1 MYCLLNKKSAGK
13 GSFCLV
19 CGGWYLKLTPWL
31 ISKQVRF
38 SKYLLSKIHFLE
50 FSLYKVSSYSYL
62 PNTFF
67 LIVPKNVTRRYTVAL
82 IPIFQQQSKC
92 PRIISTGSDSL
103 WTGVSRSSL
112 ARPCSYHLLRRS
124 YWLCI
129 ISTRDAGCVV
139 SCCCFNHFMTANI
152 TFALIQQ
159 PASRLFVC
167 LTLNSAAISLSFGF
181 ESFLWFLA
189 CFWSPATLLTTFS
202 RFTAKLKPSFLQP

>member
-1 MYCLLNKKSAGK
+1 M
-13 GSFCLV
+13 
-19 CGGWYLKLTPWL
+19 

-38 SKYLLSKIHFLE
+38 SKYLLSKILFSEFFLH
-50 FSLYKVSSYSYL
+50 KVSSYSYL
-62 PNTFF
+62 PKTLKTICF
-67 LIVPKNVTRRYTVAL
+67 PKKN
-82 IPIFQQQSKC
+82 IPIFQQQRKC
-92 PRIISTGSDSL
+92 PHIISTGDNL
-103 WTGVSRSSL
+103 WTEVSRSSL
-112 ARPCSYHLLRRS
+112 ARPCSYRLWRRS
-124 YWLCI
+124 YWLYN

-139 SCCCFNHFMTANI
+139 SCCCFNHFMTASI

-189 CFWSPATLLTTFS
+189 CFCSPPTLLTTFS